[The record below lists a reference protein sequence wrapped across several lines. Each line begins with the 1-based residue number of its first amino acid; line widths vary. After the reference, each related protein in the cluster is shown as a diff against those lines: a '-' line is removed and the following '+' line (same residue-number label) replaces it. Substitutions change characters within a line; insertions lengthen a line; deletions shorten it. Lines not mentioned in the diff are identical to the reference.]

1 MAAPVGIDRS
11 DVIDAAVL
19 ELEERGRVADVGL
32 RPVAERLGIRVQ
44 SLYAH
49 VDGADDL
56 RRALALRGLGAMADS
71 LTDAAIGRAGA
82 DALAA
87 IVRAYWTFAIE
98 HPGPF
103 DATLT
108 PPGDDEE
115 LLAAMAAVT
124 RPLLRVFESAGITG
138 DEAVHWYRIV
148 FASIYGFATMRR
160 DGRVTLGADPE
171 ATIDRM
177 IAMFVTQLG
186 FAPVERASDRAVD
199 RAVERT
205 VERTAGPT
213 FDRTTDGDHP

>member
-11 DVIDAAVL
+11 GVVDAAVVV
-19 ELEERGRVADVGL
+19 LEERGRVADVGL

-56 RRALALRGLGAMADS
+56 RRALALHGLRAMADS
-71 LTDAAIGRAGA
+71 LTDAALGRAGA
-82 DALAA
+82 DALDAL
-87 IVRAYWTFAIE
+87 VRAYWSFALE
-98 HPGPF
+98 HPGLF
-103 DATLT
+103 DASLI

-138 DEAVHWYRIV
+138 DDAVHWYRIV
-148 FASIYGFATMRR
+148 FSSIYGFASMRR
-160 DGRVTLGADPE
+160 DGRVTLGADPD

-177 IAMFVTQLG
+177 IDMFVTQLG
-186 FAPVERASDRAVD
+186 FTPRDRALD
-199 RAVERT
+199 RSHR
-205 VERTAGPT
+205 
-213 FDRTTDGDHP
+213 